1 MKSEPLDILNMKME
15 TKILNQGISPCGVPF
30 GMMPAPAFG
39 VEIKKK
45 KRQVPKYLPIS
56 FDECVDK
63 IGIKESV
70 VMNFVPQMLTSLA
83 LEQAMELVG
92 YCRDNRLSE
101 YKRHTREIRNCY
113 AEYNRELAKGY
124 GRAMAAYQHYMEL
137 LYEAI
142 DIDLFKCW
150 CTFTNE
156 AARQYVGHP
165 HKEIPARIAMV
176 RMMLNFVEKYDK
188 NVDKIISEKM
198 DTHIKSRR
206 DPYCL
211 MIHLLCTDIAE
222 TFGHELKFTET
233 MEMCV
238 KVLANKCHSVALS
251 IVAGEDAVP

>member
-1 MKSEPLDILNMKME
+1 ME
-15 TKILNQGISPCGVPF
+15 IKTINKGISPCGVPF

-39 VEIKKK
+39 VEIKKPQRK
-45 KRQVPKYLPIS
+45 ALKYVPVN
-56 FDECVDK
+56 FDECLNTFGVKD
-63 IGIKESV
+63 SV

-92 YCRDNRLSE
+92 YCRDNRLAE

-124 GRAMAAYQHYMEL
+124 GRAMATYQHYMEL
-137 LYEAI
+137 LHEAI

-156 AARQYVGHP
+156 AARQYVGQP

-176 RMMLNFVEKYDK
+176 LMLLNFVEKYDK
-188 NVDKIISEKM
+188 NVDKILAEKLNA
-198 DTHIKSRR
+198 DIKSRR

-211 MIHLLCTDIAE
+211 MIQYLCSDIAE

>member
-1 MKSEPLDILNMKME
+1 ME
-15 TKILNQGISPCGVPF
+15 IKTINKGISPCGVPF
-30 GMMPAPAFG
+30 GMMPTPAFG

-45 KRQVPKYLPIS
+45 KRQIPKYVPIS
-56 FDECVDK
+56 FEECVDK
-63 IGIKESV
+63 IGIKDSV

-101 YKRHTREIRNCY
+101 YKRHTREIRNCF
-113 AEYNRELAKGY
+113 AEYNRELAKSY
-124 GRAMAAYQHYMEL
+124 GRTMAAYQHYMEL
-137 LYEAI
+137 LHEAI

-165 HKEIPARIAMV
+165 HKEIPARIAIV
-176 RMMLNFVEKYDK
+176 QMMLNFVEKYDK

-211 MIHLLCTDIAE
+211 MIHLLCTDMAE
-222 TFGHELKFTET
+222 TFGQEMEITET
-233 MEMCV
+233 MDVCV
-238 KVLANKCHSVALS
+238 KVLANRCHSVALS
-251 IVAGEDAVP
+251 IVADEDTER